1 MATLIGAMSLT
12 SCTKDVYNPEMDPVN
27 RPAEN
32 PWEDIAVPAG
42 FNWSTIAS
50 VNLKVDVE
58 DAYGGKYDY
67 LIEAFPANPEEDP
80 AAIPLAAGYANLT
93 QSYTTTLRMP
103 QTVGNIYLRQTAPDG
118 SQIVKTFAVQPQLDY
133 TFAAAGSQAATKSEP
148 GTPEFPIEVGMDHNS
163 KNNWAYTYAFE
174 DLWPQYGDFDF
185 NDVVVTIDKF
195 HTSSYRISIEGEVKA
210 TGASRRIGVGIRF
223 LNIKASDLEGVEA
236 ELQSTNGEAA
246 SVTFEKGQTD
256 PVLII
261 CEDVHAWC
269 ENPKGEYPFI
279 NTETD
284 GENNRTDCPDF
295 RIWLNFKDKDV
306 RDQAFDIMNMDV
318 FAITSTPT
326 AVAGKRTEIHVA
338 GFAPTDLGDTSRF
351 GEAND
356 ASGQNGPYYL
366 SKDNYAFGI
375 CIASENK
382 NHTHWQWPLEKVDIR
397 TAYPDFTRWITSGGT
412 ESKDWTDHPASGKVF
427 GILKK

>member
-1 MATLIGAMSLT
+1 
-12 SCTKDVYNPEMDPVN
+12 
-27 RPAEN
+27 
-32 PWEDIAVPAG
+32 
-42 FNWSTIAS
+42 
-50 VNLKVDVE
+50 
-58 DAYGGKYDY
+58 
-67 LIEAFPANPEEDP
+67 
-80 AAIPLAAGYANLT
+80 
-93 QSYTTTLRMP
+93 
-103 QTVGNIYLRQTAPDG
+103 
-118 SQIVKTFAVQPQLDY
+118 
-133 TFAAAGSQAATKSEP
+133 
-148 GTPEFPIEVGMDHNS
+148 MDHNS

-284 GENNRTDCPDF
+284 GESNRTDCPDF